1 MNLSISAIFTLVIT
15 VLVAAGLY
23 TSRDWSLQARLFPW
37 TIGIPALGLC
47 FIQLFMD
54 LRKAVRPA
62 SQALDDDDQGIMDL
76 KVDKDVAPALVV
88 RRAANIF
95 AWITGLF
102 AAIWLVG
109 FLVSI
114 PLFILFYMRFQSR
127 ETWLSSLAWTAVT
140 VGFIIGLF
148 HYILRV
154 PWSYPVIARVQEILL
169 EWI

>member
-1 MNLSISAIFTLVIT
+1 MNLAISAIFTLVIT

-47 FIQLFMD
+47 LIQLFMD
-54 LRKAVRPA
+54 LWKAVRPGSEA
-62 SQALDDDDQGIMDL
+62 VDDDQGIMDL
-76 KVDKDVAPALVV
+76 KVDKDIAPALVV

-95 AWITGLF
+95 AWIAGLF

-127 ETWLSSLAWTAVT
+127 ETWSSSLAWTAVT

-154 PWSYPVIARVQEILL
+154 PWSYPVIAWLQEILL

>member
-1 MNLSISAIFTLVIT
+1 MNLAISAIFTLVIT

-47 FIQLFMD
+47 LIQLFMD
-54 LRKAVRPA
+54 LWKAVRPGSEA
-62 SQALDDDDQGIMDL
+62 VDDDQGIMDL
-76 KVDKDVAPALVV
+76 KVDKDVAPALVM

-95 AWITGLF
+95 AWISGLF
-102 AAIWLVG
+102 ASIWLVG

-127 ETWLSSLAWTAVT
+127 ETLLSSLAWTAVT

-154 PWSYPVIARVQEILL
+154 PWSYPVIAWLQEILL

>member
-1 MNLSISAIFTLVIT
+1 
-15 VLVAAGLY
+15 
-23 TSRDWSLQARLFPW
+23 
-37 TIGIPALGLC
+37 
-47 FIQLFMD
+47 
-54 LRKAVRPA
+54 
-62 SQALDDDDQGIMDL
+62 
-76 KVDKDVAPALVV
+76 VV

-95 AWITGLF
+95 AWIAGLF

-127 ETWLSSLAWTAVT
+127 ETWSSSLAWTAVT

-154 PWSYPVIARVQEILL
+154 PWSYPVIAWLQEILL

>member
-1 MNLSISAIFTLVIT
+1 MNLAVSAIFTLVIT

-47 FIQLFMD
+47 LIQLFMD
-54 LRKAVRPA
+54 LRKLARPG
-62 SQALDDDDQGIMDL
+62 SQAVDDDQGIMDL
-76 KVDKDVAPALVV
+76 KVDKEVAPAL

-95 AWITGLF
+95 AWISGLF
-102 AAIWLVG
+102 AGIWLVG

-114 PLFILFYMRFQSR
+114 PLFILFYIRFQSR
-127 ETWLSSLAWTAVT
+127 ETWSSSLAWTAVT

-154 PWSYPVIARVQEILL
+154 PWSYPVIGWFQEILL

>member
-1 MNLSISAIFTLVIT
+1 MNLAVSAIFTLVIT

-47 FIQLFMD
+47 LIQLFMD

-62 SQALDDDDQGIMDL
+62 SQAVDDDQGIMDL
-76 KVDKDVAPALVV
+76 KVDKDVAPELVV

-95 AWITGLF
+95 AWISGLF
-102 AAIWLVG
+102 ASIWLVG

-127 ETWLSSLAWTAVT
+127 ESLLSSLAWTAVT

-154 PWSYPVIARVQEILL
+154 PWSYPVIGWFQEILL

>member
-1 MNLSISAIFTLVIT
+1 MNLAISAIFTLVIT
-15 VLVAAGLY
+15 VLVVAGLY
-23 TSRDWSLQARLFPW
+23 TSREWSLQARLFPW

-47 FIQLFMD
+47 LIQLFMD
-54 LRKAVRPA
+54 LWKAVRPGSEA
-62 SQALDDDDQGIMDL
+62 VDDDQGIMDL

-95 AWITGLF
+95 AWISGLF
-102 AAIWLVG
+102 ASIWLVG

-127 ETWLSSLAWTAVT
+127 ETLLSSLAWTAGT

-154 PWSYPVIARVQEILL
+154 PWSHPVIGGLQEILL

>member
-1 MNLSISAIFTLVIT
+1 MNLAVSAIFTLVIT

-47 FIQLFMD
+47 LIQLFMD

-62 SQALDDDDQGIMDL
+62 SQAVDDDDQGIMDL
-76 KVDKDVAPALVV
+76 KVDKDVAPELVV
-88 RRAANIF
+88 RRAANVF
-95 AWITGLF
+95 AWISGLF
-102 AAIWLVG
+102 ASIWLVG

-114 PLFILFYMRFQSR
+114 PLFIFFYMRFQSR
-127 ETWLSSLAWTAVT
+127 ETWSSSLAWTAVT

-154 PWSYPVIARVQEILL
+154 PWSYPVIGWFQEILL

>member
-1 MNLSISAIFTLVIT
+1 MNLAISAIFTLVIT
-15 VLVAAGLY
+15 VLVVAGLY
-23 TSRDWSLQARLFPW
+23 TSREWSLQARLFPW

-47 FIQLFMD
+47 LIQLFMD
-54 LRKAVRPA
+54 LWKAVRPGSEA
-62 SQALDDDDQGIMDL
+62 VDDDQGIMDL

-95 AWITGLF
+95 AWISGLF
-102 AAIWLVG
+102 ASIWLVG

-127 ETWLSSLAWTAVT
+127 ETLLSSLAWTAVT

-148 HYILRV
+148 HYTLRV
-154 PWSYPVIARVQEILL
+154 PWSYPVIAWLQEILL

>member
-1 MNLSISAIFTLVIT
+1 MNRVISAIFTLVIT

-47 FIQLFMD
+47 LIQLFMD
-54 LRKAVRPA
+54 LWKAVRPG
-62 SQALDDDDQGIMDL
+62 SEPVDDDQGIMDL

-88 RRAANIF
+88 RRAVNIF
-95 AWITGLF
+95 AWVFGLF
-102 AAIWLVG
+102 ASIWLVG

-114 PLFILFYMRFQSR
+114 PLFILSYMRFQAR
-127 ETWLSSLAWTAVT
+127 ETWSITLVWTAVT
-140 VGFIIGLF
+140 VVFIIGLF

-154 PWSYPVIARVQEILL
+154 PWSYPVIGWFQEILL

>member
-1 MNLSISAIFTLVIT
+1 MNLAISAIFTLVIT

-23 TSRDWSLQARLFPW
+23 TSREWSLQARLFPW

-47 FIQLFMD
+47 LIQLFMD
-54 LRKAVRPA
+54 LWKAVKPGSEA
-62 SQALDDDDQGIMDL
+62 VDDDQGIMDL

-140 VGFIIGLF
+140 AGFIIGLF

-154 PWSYPVIARVQEILL
+154 PWSYPVISWLQEILL